1 MTTARTSDDR
11 ELAKRLEEWR
21 NEVYGYLKDTG
32 KAVHDVLDEIRL
44 RPTRQEVEN
53 MLATKIN
60 SDVYNAEMKG
70 VRDDIADLREKP
82 SKVQGWLLL
91 CIAGGGCLLT
101 VVSIVLSTL
110 IAVGTLLVQH
120 WGPK

>member
-1 MTTARTSDDR
+1 MTIKTEQ
-11 ELAKRLEEWR
+11 ELAKRLEDWR

-32 KAVHDVLDEIRL
+32 KAVHDILDEIRM

-70 VRDDIADLREKP
+70 IRDDIDEIRQKP
-82 SKVQGWLLL
+82 AKVQGWLGLA
-91 CIAGGGCLLT
+91 IAGSGCLLT
-101 VVSIVLSTL
+101 IVSIIFSTL
-110 IAVGTLLVQH
+110 IAVGTLMIQH
-120 WGPK
+120 WHP